1 MWYTNCFRSFFS
13 PVVKK
18 DIQGKPLL
26 IFCSIQL
33 LYLIISIY
41 LELLLIGY
49 KKQIIV
55 YACRKV
61 ALLLLNKYAV
71 CSRHNTATKIMAVCQ
86 YGIHFPWPLMSKQL
100 SLRVRQW
107 SSLVTPK
114 IFFLNQCINSFA
126 CKLCQLTTSVRF
138 KLSQRNPKAH
148 PGSTTDI
155 NWMLHVL

>member
-1 MWYTNCFRSFFS
+1 MWYTNCFRSFFF

-114 IFFLNQCINSFA
+114 IFFFKSVHQQFCMQIVSAYYF
-126 CKLCQLTTSVRF
+126 CQI
-138 KLSQRNPKAH
+138 QIIPKKPKGPSWIYH
-148 PGSTTDI
+148 RY
-155 NWMLHVL
+155 